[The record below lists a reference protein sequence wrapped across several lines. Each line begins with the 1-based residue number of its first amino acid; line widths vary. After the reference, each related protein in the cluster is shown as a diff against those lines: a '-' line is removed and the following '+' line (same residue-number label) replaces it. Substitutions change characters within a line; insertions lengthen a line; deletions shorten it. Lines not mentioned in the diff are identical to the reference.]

1 MPEKPR
7 KRGKGGPS
15 GQYAFTITITLE
27 EYMTAND
34 IYHFFDDDSP
44 RKVKNPTLEELRK
57 YQKHHMELLKNY
69 GEQVAF
75 MDKMLRDCREERK
88 KFFAEDLPKI
98 SKKLTDEHVDDA
110 IRKEWLTRLEKAMEH
125 SFKESDRL
133 VSAFAV
139 QKADEFREAMEE
151 KLKGL

>member
-1 MPEKPR
+1 
-7 KRGKGGPS
+7 
-15 GQYAFTITITLE
+15 
-27 EYMTAND
+27 MTAID
-34 IYHFFDDDSP
+34 IFDIFDDDSP
-44 RKVKNPTLEELRK
+44 RKVKDPTLEELRK
-57 YQKHHMELLKNY
+57 YQKHHMEMLKNY

-75 MDKMLRDCREERK
+75 LDKMLRDCREERK

-110 IRKEWLTRLEKAMEH
+110 IRREWLTRLEKAMEH

>member
-1 MPEKPR
+1 MV
-7 KRGKGGPS
+7 S
-15 GQYAFTITITLE
+15 
-27 EYMTAND
+27 ND
-34 IYHFFDDDSP
+34 IFDIFDDDNS
-44 RKVKNPTLEELRK
+44 RKIKNPTLEELRK

-69 GEQVAF
+69 GEQIAF
-75 MDKMLRDCREERK
+75 LDKMLRECREERK
-88 KFFAEDLPKI
+88 NFFAEDLPKI

-110 IRKEWLTRLEKAMEH
+110 VRKEWLTRLEMEH

-133 VSAFAV
+133 VAAFAV